1 MLLATEFRQLLNT
14 MGEPAEVHMAK
25 PPKTVTKTTAIVQS
39 VKSNSKAHE
48 SIVQAYGVDGKS
60 FQFAAAD
67 VVPSRLDQ
75 IVLATGERYTIDSV
89 VKHFERGSG
98 ALSSVTAYVKGR

>member
-1 MLLATEFRQLLNT
+1 MLLATEFRQLLNA

-39 VKSNSKAHE
+39 TSKAHE